1 MKAKQLTNVALSL
14 SCCLAALTAC
24 VGEETEVFPPE
35 KQPVGISA
43 TITGEVTTKADPD
56 YKPASD
62 TKIYMYYKNGGNT
75 SVPGEKGI
83 YTYSGGKWNAADEVS
98 HAGDRIFWDDLVA
111 VSGKYPFFAVSPKDP
126 AGVTTGSVETDQSS
140 EPNFANADLLM
151 AYSEVNTRQAK
162 VPLIFKHMLAKLTVK
177 VNTGV
182 VSASI
187 NQISVSVKDA
197 IKEYTVAYTGTGT
210 LSGDSPAKITT
221 GSTRNATFTP
231 HTESTESNGKVH
243 VYSVILPAQ
252 DISSVAAKV
261 KTTITIGSPG
271 STEDLV
277 YTYAP
282 DPDPLTVTKLA
293 NGKNTI
299 LTLTV
304 NGTVLEL
311 GDVKVTNWNE
321 VLADGNISLDK

>member
-14 SCCLAALTAC
+14 CCCLAALTAC

-43 TITGEVTTKADPD
+43 TITGEVTTKAEPD

-75 SVPGEKGI
+75 TTGEKGI
-83 YTYSGGKWNAADEVS
+83 YTYNGASWNAADEVS
-98 HAGDRIFWDDLVA
+98 HAGDCIFWDDLVA
-111 VSGKYPFFAVSPKDP
+111 VSGKYPFFAVSPKDVSTLT
-126 AGVTTGSVETDQSS
+126 GVAVDQSNDT
-140 EPNFANADLLM
+140 NFANADLLM
-151 AYSEVNTRQAK
+151 AYSEVDTRQAK

-177 VNTGV
+177 VNTGA
-182 VSASI
+182 VSTTISKT
-187 NQISVSVKDA
+187 SVSMENA
-197 IKEYTVAYTGTGT
+197 IKDYTVTYTGTGT

-221 GSTRNATFTP
+221 GSERNATFTP
-231 HTESTESNGKVH
+231 HTESTESNGKVY

-252 DISSVAAKV
+252 DISSAAAKV
-261 KTTITIGSPG
+261 KTTITISGSSG
-271 STEDLV
+271 TENLV

-282 DPDPLTVTKLA
+282 DKTTQLV

-311 GDVKVTNWNE
+311 SDIKVTDWGK
-321 VLADGNISLDK
+321 VTASGSITLDK

>member
-1 MKAKQLTNVALSL
+1 MKTKQLTNVALSL

-43 TITGEVTTKADPD
+43 TITGEVTTKAEPD

-75 SVPGEKGI
+75 TTGEKGI
-83 YTYSGGKWNAADEVS
+83 YTYNGASWNAADELLN
-98 HAGDRIFWDDLVA
+98 AGDCIFWDDLVA
-111 VSGKYPFFAVSPKDP
+111 VSGKYPFFAVSPKDVSTLT
-126 AGVTTGSVETDQSS
+126 GVAVDQSDAT
-140 EPNFANADLLM
+140 NFANADLLM
-151 AYSEVNTRQAK
+151 AYSEVARQEK

-221 GSTRNATFTP
+221 GSERNATFTP
-231 HTESTESNGKVH
+231 HTESTESNGKVY

-252 DISSVAAKV
+252 DISKSAAKV
-261 KTTITIGSPG
+261 KTTITISGSSG
-271 STEDLV
+271 TENLV

-282 DPDPLTVTKLA
+282 TSATTLA
-293 NGKNTI
+293 NGTNTT

-311 GDVKVTNWNE
+311 SDIKVTDWGK
-321 VLADGNISLDK
+321 VTASGSITLDK

>member
-1 MKAKQLTNVALSL
+1 MKTKQLTNVALSL

-24 VGEETEVFPPE
+24 VGGETVVCPPE

-43 TITGEVTTKADPD
+43 TITGEVTTKADLD

-75 SVPGEKGI
+75 TTGEKGI
-83 YTYSGGKWNAADEVS
+83 YTYNGGKWNAANELLN
-98 HAGDRIFWDDLVA
+98 AGDRIFWDDLVA
-111 VSGKYPFFAVSPKDP
+111 VSGKYPFFAVSPKDVSTLT
-126 AGVTTGSVETDQSS
+126 GVAVDQSNDT
-140 EPNFANADLLM
+140 NFANADLLM
-151 AYSEVNTRQAK
+151 AYSEVDTRQAK

-177 VNTGV
+177 VNTGA
-182 VSASI
+182 VSTTISKT
-187 NQISVSVKDA
+187 SVSMENA
-197 IKEYTVAYTGTGT
+197 IKDYTVTYTGTGT

-231 HTESTESNGKVH
+231 HTESTESNGKVY

-252 DISSVAAKV
+252 DISSAAAKV

-321 VLADGNISLDK
+321 VSADGNISLDK

>member
-43 TITGEVTTKADPD
+43 TITGEVTTKAEPD

-75 SVPGEKGI
+75 TTGEKGI
-83 YTYSGGKWNAADEVS
+83 YTYNGGKWNAADEVS
-98 HAGDRIFWDDLVA
+98 HAGDCIFWDDLVA

-321 VLADGNISLDK
+321 VSADGNISLDK

>member
-1 MKAKQLTNVALSL
+1 MKTKQLTNVALSL

-24 VGEETEVFPPE
+24 VGEEIEVFPPE

-83 YTYSGGKWNAADEVS
+83 YTYNGGKWNAANELLN
-98 HAGDRIFWDDLVA
+98 AGDRIFWDDLVA

-151 AYSEVNTRQAK
+151 AYSIVETRKVQ
-162 VPLIFKHMLAKLTVK
+162 VPLTFKHMLAKLTVK
-177 VNTGV
+177 VDMNAVTTTISNTT
-182 VSASI
+182 VSI
-187 NQISVSVKDA
+187 KNA
-197 IKEYTVAYTGTGT
+197 IKDYSVAYTGIGVPSATT
-210 LSGDSPAKITT
+210 PATITT
-221 GSTRNATFTP
+221 SSTEKTAFTP
-231 HTESTESNGKVH
+231 YKINAESTDKIP

-252 DISSVAAKV
+252 AISSAAAKV
-261 KTTITIGSPG
+261 ETAITISGSSG
-271 STEDLV
+271 TEDLV

-282 DPDPLTVTKLA
+282 TEATTLA

-311 GDVKVTNWNE
+311 SDIKVTDWDK
-321 VLADGNISLDK
+321 VTASGSITLDK

>member
-43 TITGEVTTKADPD
+43 TITGEVTTKAELF
-56 YKPASD
+56 YEPASN
-62 TKIYMYYKNGGNT
+62 TNIYMYYKNGGNT
-75 SVPGEKGI
+75 SIPGEKGI

-98 HAGDRIFWDDLVA
+98 HAGDCIFWDDLVA

-140 EPNFANADLLM
+140 EPNFTNADLLM
-151 AYSEVNTRQAK
+151 AYSEVARQAK

-177 VNTGV
+177 VNTGA
-182 VSASI
+182 VSTTISKT
-187 NQISVSVKDA
+187 SVSMENA
-197 IKEYTVAYTGTGT
+197 IKDYTVTYTGTGT

-231 HTESTESNGKVH
+231 HTESTESNGKVY

-261 KTTITIGSPG
+261 KTTITISGSSG
-271 STEDLV
+271 TENLV

-282 DPDPLTVTKLA
+282 TSATTLA
-293 NGKNTI
+293 NGTNTT

-311 GDVKVTNWNE
+311 SDIKVTDWGK
-321 VLADGNISLDK
+321 VTASGSITLDK

>member
-24 VGEETEVFPPE
+24 VGEETEVFPPK

-43 TITGEVTTKADPD
+43 TITGEVTTKAEPD

-75 SVPGEKGI
+75 TTGEKGI
-83 YTYSGGKWNAADEVS
+83 YTYNGGKWNAANELLN
-98 HAGDRIFWDDLVA
+98 AGDRIFWDDLVA
-111 VSGKYPFFAVSPKDP
+111 VSGKYPFFAVSPKDVSTLT
-126 AGVTTGSVETDQSS
+126 GVAVDQSDAT
-140 EPNFANADLLM
+140 NFANADLLM
-151 AYSEVNTRQAK
+151 AYSEVTTRQAK

-177 VNTGV
+177 VDMNAVTTTISNTT
-182 VSASI
+182 VSI
-187 NQISVSVKDA
+187 KNA
-197 IKEYTVAYTGTGT
+197 IKDYSVAYTGIGVPSATT
-210 LSGDSPAKITT
+210 PATITT
-221 GSTRNATFTP
+221 SSTEKTAFTP
-231 HTESTESNGKVH
+231 YKINAESTDKIP

-252 DISSVAAKV
+252 AISSAAAKV
-261 KTTITIGSPG
+261 ETAITISGSSG
-271 STEDLV
+271 TEDLV

-282 DPDPLTVTKLA
+282 TEATTLA

-311 GDVKVTNWNE
+311 SDIKVTDWDK
-321 VLADGNISLDK
+321 VTASGSITLDK

>member
-1 MKAKQLTNVALSL
+1 MKTKQLTNVALSL

-43 TITGEVTTKADPD
+43 TITGEVTTKAEPD

-75 SVPGEKGI
+75 TTGEKGI
-83 YTYSGGKWNAADEVS
+83 YTYNGASWNAADELLN
-98 HAGDRIFWDDLVA
+98 AGDRIFWDDLVA

-151 AYSEVNTRQAK
+151 AYSEVARQAK

-197 IKEYTVAYTGTGT
+197 IKEYTVAYTGT

-221 GSTRNATFTP
+221 GSERNATFTP
-231 HTESTESNGKVH
+231 HTESTESNGKVY

-252 DISSVAAKV
+252 DISSAAAKV
-261 KTTITIGSPG
+261 KTTITISGSSG
-271 STEDLV
+271 TENLV

-282 DPDPLTVTKLA
+282 DKTTQLV
-293 NGKNTI
+293 NGTNTI

-311 GDVKVTNWNE
+311 SDIKVTDWGK
-321 VLADGNISLDK
+321 VTASGSITLDK

>member
-56 YKPASD
+56 YKPALGEK
-62 TKIYMYYKNGGNT
+62 KIYMYYKNGGNT
-75 SVPGEKGI
+75 TTGEKGI
-83 YTYSGGKWNAADEVS
+83 YTYNGGKWNAADEVS
-98 HAGDRIFWDDLVA
+98 HAGDCIFWDDLVA
-111 VSGKYPFFAVSPKDP
+111 VSGKYPFFAVSPKDVSTLT
-126 AGVTTGSVETDQSS
+126 GVAVDQSNDT
-140 EPNFANADLLM
+140 NFANADLLM
-151 AYSEVNTRQAK
+151 AYSEVDTRQAK

-177 VNTGV
+177 VNTGA
-182 VSASI
+182 VSTTISKT
-187 NQISVSVKDA
+187 SVSMENA
-197 IKEYTVAYTGTGT
+197 IKDYTVTYTGTGT

-231 HTESTESNGKVH
+231 HTESTENSGKVY

-252 DISSVAAKV
+252 DISSAAAKV
-261 KTTITIGSPG
+261 KTTITISGSSG
-271 STEDLV
+271 TENLV

-282 DPDPLTVTKLA
+282 TSATTLA
-293 NGKNTI
+293 NGTNTT

-304 NGTVLEL
+304 NGQCSNCRIL
-311 GDVKVTNWNE
+311 K
-321 VLADGNISLDK
+321 

>member
-1 MKAKQLTNVALSL
+1 MKTKQLTNVALSL

-43 TITGEVTTKADPD
+43 TITGEVTTKAELD

-75 SVPGEKGI
+75 TTGEKGI
-83 YTYSGGKWNAADEVS
+83 YTYNGASWNAADELLN
-98 HAGDRIFWDDLVA
+98 AGDRIFWDDLVA
-111 VSGKYPFFAVSPKDP
+111 VSGKYPFFAVSPKDVSTLT
-126 AGVTTGSVETDQSS
+126 GVAVDQSDAT
-140 EPNFANADLLM
+140 NFANADLLM
-151 AYSEVNTRQAK
+151 AYSEVARQAK

-177 VNTGV
+177 VNTGA
-182 VSASI
+182 VSTTISKT
-187 NQISVSVKDA
+187 SVSMENA
-197 IKEYTVAYTGTGT
+197 IKDYTVTYTGTGT

-231 HTESTESNGKVH
+231 HTESTESNGKVY

-252 DISSVAAKV
+252 DISSAAAKV
-261 KTTITIGSPG
+261 KTTITISGSSG
-271 STEDLV
+271 TENLV

-282 DPDPLTVTKLA
+282 DKTTQLV
-293 NGKNTI
+293 NGTNTI

>member
-43 TITGEVTTKADPD
+43 TITGEVTTKAEPD

-98 HAGDRIFWDDLVA
+98 HAGDCIFWDDLVA

-140 EPNFANADLLM
+140 EPNFTNADLLM
-151 AYSEVNTRQAK
+151 AYSEVARQAK

-177 VNTGV
+177 VNTGA
-182 VSASI
+182 VSTTISKT
-187 NQISVSVKDA
+187 SVSMENA
-197 IKEYTVAYTGTGT
+197 IKDYTVTYTGTGT

-231 HTESTESNGKVH
+231 HTESTESNGKVY

-252 DISSVAAKV
+252 DISSAAAKV
-261 KTTITIGSPG
+261 KTTITISGSSG
-271 STEDLV
+271 TENLV

-282 DPDPLTVTKLA
+282 TSATTLA
-293 NGKNTI
+293 NGTNTT

-311 GDVKVTNWNE
+311 SDIKVTDWGK
-321 VLADGNISLDK
+321 VTASGSITLDK

>member
-98 HAGDRIFWDDLVA
+98 HAGDCIFWDDLVA

-140 EPNFANADLLM
+140 EPNFTNADLLM
-151 AYSEVNTRQAK
+151 AYSEVARQAK

-177 VNTGV
+177 VNTGA
-182 VSASI
+182 VSTTISKT
-187 NQISVSVKDA
+187 SVSMENA
-197 IKEYTVAYTGTGT
+197 IKDYTVTYTGTGT

-231 HTESTESNGKVH
+231 HTESTESNGKVY

-252 DISSVAAKV
+252 DISSAAAKV
-261 KTTITIGSPG
+261 KTTITISGSSG
-271 STEDLV
+271 TENLV

-282 DPDPLTVTKLA
+282 TSATTLA
-293 NGKNTI
+293 NGTNTT

-311 GDVKVTNWNE
+311 SDIKVTDWGK
-321 VLADGNISLDK
+321 VTASGSITLDK

>member
-1 MKAKQLTNVALSL
+1 MKTKQLTNVALSL

-43 TITGEVTTKADPD
+43 TITGEVTTKAEPD

-75 SVPGEKGI
+75 TTGEKGI
-83 YTYSGGKWNAADEVS
+83 YTYNGASWNAADELLN
-98 HAGDRIFWDDLVA
+98 AGDRIFWDDLVA

-151 AYSEVNTRQAK
+151 AYSEVARQAK

-197 IKEYTVAYTGTGT
+197 IKEYTVAYTGT

-221 GSTRNATFTP
+221 GSERNATFTP
-231 HTESTESNGKVH
+231 HTESTESNGKVY

-252 DISSVAAKV
+252 DISSAAAKV
-261 KTTITIGSPG
+261 KTTITISSPG

-282 DPDPLTVTKLA
+282 DPAPLTVTKLA

-321 VLADGNISLDK
+321 VSADGNISLDK

>member
-43 TITGEVTTKADPD
+43 TITGEVTTKAEPD

-75 SVPGEKGI
+75 SIPGEKGI
-83 YTYSGGKWNAADEVS
+83 YTYNGSKWNAADEVLN
-98 HAGDRIFWDDLVA
+98 AGDCIFWDDLVA

-151 AYSEVNTRQAK
+151 AYSEVATRQAK

-177 VNTGV
+177 VDMNAVTTTISSTT
-182 VSASI
+182 VSI
-187 NQISVSVKDA
+187 ENA
-197 IKEYTVAYTGTGT
+197 IKGYTVAYTGVGVPSATT
-210 LSGDSPAKITT
+210 PATITT
-221 GSTRNATFTP
+221 GSTGATTFTP
-231 HTESTESNGKVH
+231 YKINAESIGKTV

-252 DISSVAAKV
+252 DISSAAAKV
-261 KTTITIGSPG
+261 KTTITISGSSG
-271 STEDLV
+271 TENLV

-282 DPDPLTVTKLA
+282 TSATKLA
-293 NGKNTI
+293 NGTNTT

-311 GDVKVTNWNE
+311 SDIKVTDWGK
-321 VLADGNISLDK
+321 VTASGSITLDK

>member
-62 TKIYMYYKNGGNT
+62 TNIYMYYKNGGNT
-75 SVPGEKGI
+75 SIPGEKGI

-98 HAGDRIFWDDLVA
+98 HAGDCIFWDDLVA

-151 AYSEVNTRQAK
+151 AYSEVARQEK

-221 GSTRNATFTP
+221 GSERNATFTP
-231 HTESTESNGKVH
+231 HTESTESNGKVY

-252 DISSVAAKV
+252 DISSAAAKV

-321 VLADGNISLDK
+321 VSADGNISLDK

>member
-1 MKAKQLTNVALSL
+1 MKTKQLTNVALSL

-43 TITGEVTTKADPD
+43 TITGEVTTKAEPD

-62 TKIYMYYKNGGNT
+62 MKIYMYYKNGGNT
-75 SVPGEKGI
+75 TTGEKGI
-83 YTYSGGKWNAADEVS
+83 YTYNGASWNAADELLN
-98 HAGDRIFWDDLVA
+98 AGDRIFWDDLVA

-151 AYSEVNTRQAK
+151 AYSEVARQAK

-197 IKEYTVAYTGTGT
+197 IKEYTVAYTGT

-221 GSTRNATFTP
+221 GSERNATFTP
-231 HTESTESNGKVH
+231 HTESTESNGKVY

-252 DISSVAAKV
+252 DISSAAAKV
-261 KTTITIGSPG
+261 KTTITIGNPG

-282 DPDPLTVTKLA
+282 TSATTLA

>member
-1 MKAKQLTNVALSL
+1 MKIKQLTNVALSL

-43 TITGEVTTKADPD
+43 TITGEVTTKAEPD

-75 SVPGEKGI
+75 TTGEKGI
-83 YTYSGGKWNAADEVS
+83 YTYNGASWNAADELLN
-98 HAGDRIFWDDLVA
+98 AGDRIFWDDLVA

-151 AYSEVNTRQAK
+151 AYSEVARQAK

-197 IKEYTVAYTGTGT
+197 IKEYTVAYTGT

-221 GSTRNATFTP
+221 GSERNATFTP
-231 HTESTESNGKVH
+231 HTESTESNGKVY

-252 DISSVAAKV
+252 DISSAAAKV
-261 KTTITIGSPG
+261 KTTITISGSSG
-271 STEDLV
+271 TENLV

-282 DPDPLTVTKLA
+282 DKTTQLV
-293 NGKNTI
+293 NGTNTI

-311 GDVKVTNWNE
+311 SDIKVTDWGK
-321 VLADGNISLDK
+321 VTASGSITLDK

>member
-24 VGEETEVFPPE
+24 VGEEIEVFPPE

-43 TITGEVTTKADPD
+43 TITGEVTTKAEPD

-75 SVPGEKGI
+75 TTGEKGI
-83 YTYSGGKWNAADEVS
+83 YTYNGGKWNAANELLN
-98 HAGDRIFWDDLVA
+98 AGDRIFWDDLVA
-111 VSGKYPFFAVSPKDP
+111 VSGKYPFFAVSPKDVSTLT
-126 AGVTTGSVETDQSS
+126 GVAVDQSDAT
-140 EPNFANADLLM
+140 NFANADLLM
-151 AYSEVNTRQAK
+151 AYSEVTTRQAK

-177 VNTGV
+177 VDMNAVTTTISNTT
-182 VSASI
+182 VSI
-187 NQISVSVKDA
+187 KNA
-197 IKEYTVAYTGTGT
+197 IKDYSVAYTGIGVPSATT
-210 LSGDSPAKITT
+210 PATITT
-221 GSTRNATFTP
+221 SSTEKTAFTP
-231 HTESTESNGKVH
+231 YKINAESTDKIP

-252 DISSVAAKV
+252 AISSAAAKV
-261 KTTITIGSPG
+261 ETAITISGSSG
-271 STEDLV
+271 TEDLV

-282 DPDPLTVTKLA
+282 TEATTLA

-311 GDVKVTNWNE
+311 SDIKVTDWGK
-321 VLADGNISLDK
+321 VTASGSITLDK

>member
-1 MKAKQLTNVALSL
+1 MKTKQLTNVALSL

-24 VGEETEVFPPE
+24 VGEEIEVFPPE

-43 TITGEVTTKADPD
+43 TITGEVTTKAEPD

-75 SVPGEKGI
+75 TTGEKGI
-83 YTYSGGKWNAADEVS
+83 YTYNGGKWNAANELLN
-98 HAGDRIFWDDLVA
+98 AGDRIFWDDLVA
-111 VSGKYPFFAVSPKDP
+111 VSGKYPFFAVSPKDVSTLT
-126 AGVTTGSVETDQSS
+126 GVAVDQSDAT
-140 EPNFANADLLM
+140 NFANADLLM
-151 AYSEVNTRQAK
+151 AYSEVARQEK

-221 GSTRNATFTP
+221 GSERNATFTP
-231 HTESTESNGKVH
+231 HTESTESNGKVY

-252 DISSVAAKV
+252 DISKSAAKV
-261 KTTITIGSPG
+261 KTTITISGSSG
-271 STEDLV
+271 TENLV

-282 DPDPLTVTKLA
+282 TSATTLA
-293 NGKNTI
+293 NGTNTT

-311 GDVKVTNWNE
+311 SDIKVTDWDK
-321 VLADGNISLDK
+321 VTASGSITLDK

>member
-43 TITGEVTTKADPD
+43 TITGEVTTKAEPD

-75 SVPGEKGI
+75 TTGEKGI
-83 YTYSGGKWNAADEVS
+83 YTYNGGKWNAANELLN
-98 HAGDRIFWDDLVA
+98 AGDRIFWDDLVA
-111 VSGKYPFFAVSPKDP
+111 VSGKYPFFAVSPKDVSTLT
-126 AGVTTGSVETDQSS
+126 GVAVDQSDAT
-140 EPNFANADLLM
+140 NFANADLLM
-151 AYSEVNTRQAK
+151 AYSEVTTRQAK

-177 VNTGV
+177 VDMNAVTTTISNTT
-182 VSASI
+182 VSI
-187 NQISVSVKDA
+187 KNA
-197 IKEYTVAYTGTGT
+197 IKDYSVAYTGIGVPSATT
-210 LSGDSPAKITT
+210 PATITT
-221 GSTRNATFTP
+221 SSTEKTAFTP
-231 HTESTESNGKVH
+231 YKINAESTDKIP

-252 DISSVAAKV
+252 AISSAAAKV
-261 KTTITIGSPG
+261 ETAITISGSSG
-271 STEDLV
+271 TEDLV

-282 DPDPLTVTKLA
+282 TEATTLA

-311 GDVKVTNWNE
+311 SDIKVTDWDK
-321 VLADGNISLDK
+321 VTASGSITLDK

>member
-1 MKAKQLTNVALSL
+1 MKTKQLTNVALSL

-24 VGEETEVFPPE
+24 VGGETDAFPPE

-43 TITGEVTTKADPD
+43 TITGEVTTKAEPD

-75 SVPGEKGI
+75 TTGEKGI
-83 YTYSGGKWNAADEVS
+83 YTYNGGKWNAANELLN
-98 HAGDRIFWDDLVA
+98 AGDRIFWDDLVA
-111 VSGKYPFFAVSPKDP
+111 VSGKYPFFAVSPKDVSTLT
-126 AGVTTGSVETDQSS
+126 GVAVDQSDAT
-140 EPNFANADLLM
+140 NFANADLLM
-151 AYSEVNTRQAK
+151 AYSEVTTRQAK

-177 VNTGV
+177 VNTGA
-182 VSASI
+182 VSTTISKT
-187 NQISVSVKDA
+187 SVSMENA
-197 IKEYTVAYTGTGT
+197 IKDYTVTYTGT
-210 LSGDSPAKITT
+210 LSRDSPAKITT
-221 GSTRNATFTP
+221 GSERNVTFTP
-231 HTESTESNGKVH
+231 HTESTESNGKVY

-252 DISSVAAKV
+252 DISSAAAKV
-261 KTTITIGSPG
+261 KTTITISGSSG
-271 STEDLV
+271 TENLV

-282 DPDPLTVTKLA
+282 TEATTLA

-311 GDVKVTNWNE
+311 SDIKVTDWGE
-321 VLADGNISLDK
+321 VTASGSITLDK

>member
-43 TITGEVTTKADPD
+43 TITGEVTTKAEPD

-75 SVPGEKGI
+75 TTGEKGI
-83 YTYSGGKWNAADEVS
+83 YTYNGGKWNAANELLN
-98 HAGDRIFWDDLVA
+98 AGDRIFWDDLVA
-111 VSGKYPFFAVSPKDP
+111 VSGKYPFFAVSPKDVSTLT
-126 AGVTTGSVETDQSS
+126 GVAVDQSDAT
-140 EPNFANADLLM
+140 NFANADLLM
-151 AYSEVNTRQAK
+151 AYSEVTTRQAK

-177 VNTGV
+177 VNTGA
-182 VSASI
+182 VSTTISKT
-187 NQISVSVKDA
+187 SVSMENA
-197 IKEYTVAYTGTGT
+197 IKDYTVTYTGTGT

-221 GSTRNATFTP
+221 GSERNATFTP
-231 HTESTESNGKVH
+231 HTESTESNGKVY

-252 DISSVAAKV
+252 DISSAAAKV

-321 VLADGNISLDK
+321 VSADGNISLDK

>member
-1 MKAKQLTNVALSL
+1 
-14 SCCLAALTAC
+14 
-24 VGEETEVFPPE
+24 
-35 KQPVGISA
+35 
-43 TITGEVTTKADPD
+43 
-56 YKPASD
+56 
-62 TKIYMYYKNGGNT
+62 MYYKNGGNT
-75 SVPGEKGI
+75 TTGEKGI
-83 YTYSGGKWNAADEVS
+83 YTYNGGKWNAANELLN
-98 HAGDRIFWDDLVA
+98 AGDRIFWDDLVA
-111 VSGKYPFFAVSPKDP
+111 VSGKYPFFAVSPKDVSTLT
-126 AGVTTGSVETDQSS
+126 GVAVDQSNDT
-140 EPNFANADLLM
+140 NFANADLLM
-151 AYSEVNTRQAK
+151 AYSEVDTRQAK

-177 VNTGV
+177 VNTGA
-182 VSASI
+182 VSTTISKT
-187 NQISVSVKDA
+187 SVSMENA
-197 IKEYTVAYTGTGT
+197 IKDYTVTYTGTGT

-231 HTESTESNGKVH
+231 HTESTESNGKVY

-252 DISSVAAKV
+252 DISSAAAKV

-321 VLADGNISLDK
+321 VSADGNISLDK

>member
-43 TITGEVTTKADPD
+43 TITGEVTTKAEPD

-75 SVPGEKGI
+75 TTGEKGV
-83 YTYSGGKWNAADEVS
+83 YTYNGASWNAANELLN
-98 HAGDRIFWDDLVA
+98 AEDRIFWDDLVA
-111 VSGKYPFFAVSPKDP
+111 VSGKYPFFAVSPKDVSTLT
-126 AGVTTGSVETDQSS
+126 GVAVDQSNDT
-140 EPNFANADLLM
+140 NFANADLLM
-151 AYSEVNTRQAK
+151 AYSEVTIRQAQ

-177 VNTGV
+177 VNTRA
-182 VSASI
+182 VSTTIS
-187 NQISVSVKDA
+187 NTSVSMENA
-197 IKEYTVAYTGTGT
+197 IKDYTVTYTGT
-210 LSGDSPAKITT
+210 LSGDSPATITT
-221 GSTRNATFTP
+221 GSERNATFTP
-231 HTESTESNGKVH
+231 HTESTENSGKTF

-252 DISSVAAKV
+252 DISSAAAKV
-261 KTTITIGSPG
+261 KTTITIGSSG

-293 NGKNTI
+293 NGTNTT

-311 GDVKVTNWNE
+311 GDVKVTNWTE
-321 VLADGNISLDK
+321 VPADGNISLDK

>member
-43 TITGEVTTKADPD
+43 TITGEVTTKAEPD

-75 SVPGEKGI
+75 TTGEKGI
-83 YTYSGGKWNAADEVS
+83 YTYNGASWNAADELLN
-98 HAGDRIFWDDLVA
+98 AGDCIFWDDLVA

-151 AYSEVNTRQAK
+151 AYSEVTTRQAK

-221 GSTRNATFTP
+221 GSERNATFTP
-231 HTESTESNGKVH
+231 HTESTESNGKVY

-252 DISSVAAKV
+252 DISKSAAKV
-261 KTTITIGSPG
+261 KTTITISGSSG
-271 STEDLV
+271 TENLV

-282 DPDPLTVTKLA
+282 TSATTLA
-293 NGKNTI
+293 NGTNTT

-311 GDVKVTNWNE
+311 SDIKVTDWDK
-321 VLADGNISLDK
+321 VTASGSITLDK